1 MALSLKVY
9 QQRAL
14 SSLARFL
21 EDARLT
27 GPASAFEQNVDPG
40 LVTHYKPMPGME
52 ASPYVCLR
60 IPTGGGKTVMGAHII
75 QAAGDAYLEREF
87 PLVMWM
93 VPTTQIKS
101 QTLEAFKNPRHP
113 YRQELDEAFG
123 GKVAVFDVEDF
134 THIRPADLGTKV
146 CVVISTMAAL
156 RVEER
161 EDRNVYKHHEDLEPH
176 FAGSVSDLPYLE
188 QNKAGKAIASF
199 ANLLKLHGPL
209 VITDEAHNANTPLSY
224 QVYEHLGAKVVVEL
238 TATPE
243 ASKSNVLVSV
253 SAFELKGA
261 DMIKF
266 PVVLKEH
273 VGQWEVAV
281 GSAVARRNELGKT
294 ALGEPDYIRPILLI
308 QAENAKGTATVE
320 EVKKHL
326 IDNEK
331 VPEQAIA
338 IATGDQREIDGVD
351 LFAKDCPIEVIITK
365 QALKEGWD
373 CSFAYVF
380 CSVAQVKSDKDIQQL
395 LGRVLR
401 MPYATRRKQEAM
413 NKAYA
418 HVTTTDFNLA
428 AAELTKSLID
438 IGFNPLEAVGAVLP
452 DLTPGPGLP
461 LQGGNV
467 NPAPVTPKTTIAV
480 SKQPDLTGIP
490 ARDQAN
496 VVFTP
501 SEDGKGGSVEITG
514 EVDDS
519 TVEAITK
526 AVPTK
531 EREEAT
537 ATIQRH
543 QITAKAVKA
552 PSQNGVVFSVP
563 RLGVMEQGELEFV
576 ESGATPPGFTW
587 DLLAYPPDLSS
598 LKFNADSQTFEV
610 DLVDSKVSYTKIDDD
625 VNTYLPGFAKDRTQA
640 DLVGWL
646 DQKIRDPGVKQPVLR
661 EWLRRSISGLSE
673 DRGFS
678 LSQLLNGQFVL
689 RRKLGEQLQIAKAD
703 ALKDGFQQALFGA
716 NAEIV
721 VSDEPDA
728 MFTYPADFSRYPGHS
743 YYEQQGGTYRFRKH
757 YYPFVGDLQWK
768 TASGK
773 VGEEFLCAQAIDQLD
788 EVEFWVRNLV
798 DKSQFWMPT
807 SKQRTYPDFVARLK
821 DGRLLVVE
829 YKGGDRYTADSEKEK
844 RMIGELWA
852 TKSKGRG
859 IYLMAQ
865 LRDEKGNSVT
875 EQLQA
880 AIRAKR

>member
-14 SSLARFL
+14 SSLAQFL

-27 GPASAFEQNVDPG
+27 GPASAFEKNVDPG
-40 LVTHYKPMPGME
+40 LVTTYKPMPGME
-52 ASPYVCLR
+52 ATPYVCLR

-75 QAAGDAYLEREF
+75 QASGDAYLERTY
-87 PLVMWM
+87 PLVVWM
-93 VPTTQIKS
+93 VPTTQIKT
-101 QTLEAFKNPRHP
+101 QTLEAFKDPRHP
-113 YRQELDEAFG
+113 YRQELDDAFG

-156 RVEER
+156 RVENQDGR
-161 EDRNVYKHHEDLEPH
+161 KVYEHHEDLEAH
-176 FAGSVSDLPYLE
+176 FAGSVCDLPYLE
-188 QNKAGKAIASF
+188 QNAAGKAIASF

-224 QVYEHLGAKVVVEL
+224 EVYQRLGAKLVVEL

-243 ASKSNVLVSV
+243 ATKSNVLVSV
-253 SAFELKGA
+253 SAFELKVA
-261 DMIKF
+261 NMIKF

-273 VGQWEVAV
+273 VGQWEAAV

-294 ALGEPDYIRPILLI
+294 ALNEPDYIRPILLI

-320 EVKKHL
+320 EVKRHL

-331 VPEQAIA
+331 VPEKAIA

-418 HVTTTDFNLA
+418 HVTTTHFNLA

-438 IGFNPLEAVGAVLP
+438 IGFNPLEAVGAVQREP
-452 DLTPGPGLP
+452 TPGPGLG
-461 LQGGNV
+461 LQGGA
-467 NPAPVTPKTTIAV
+467 NPVPTPPKTTVAV
-480 SKQPDLTGIP
+480 SKQPDLTNVP
-490 ARDQAN
+490 ERDQGN
-496 VVFTP
+496 VVFVP
-501 SEDGKGGSVEITG
+501 NEEGKGGTVEITG

-519 TVEAITK
+519 TVEAITL
-526 AVPTK
+526 AAPAK
-531 EREEAT
+531 EREDVA
-537 ATIQRH
+537 ATIERH
-543 QITAKAVKA
+543 QIASKAVKA
-552 PSQNGVVFSVP
+552 PSQNGAVFSVP
-563 RLGVMEQGELEFV
+563 RLCVMEQGELEFI
-576 ESGATPPGFTW
+576 ESGAVPPGFTW

-610 DLVDSKVSYTKIDDD
+610 DLVDEKVTYTKIDDD
-625 VNTYLPGFAKDRTQA
+625 VNTYLPGFAKDRTEA

-646 DQKIRDPGVKQPVLR
+646 DQKIRDPAVKQPVLR
-661 EWLRRSISGLSE
+661 EWVRRAISGLSQ

-689 RRKLGEQLQIAKAD
+689 RRKLSEQLQLAKVE
-703 ALKDGFQQALFGA
+703 ALKDGFQQALFGDA
-716 NAEIV
+716 ADVV

-728 MFTYPADFSRYPGHS
+728 MFTYPADMTLYPAHS
-743 YYEQQGGTYRFRKH
+743 YYQGGTYRFRKH

-768 TASGK
+768 TAGGK

-798 DKSQFWMPT
+798 DRSQFWMPT
-807 SKQRTYPDFVARLK
+807 AKQRTYPDFVARLK

-829 YKGGDRYTADSEKEK
+829 YKGGDRYSSDTEKEK
-844 RMIGELWA
+844 RVVGELWA
-852 TKSKGRG
+852 TKSKGKG
-859 IYLMAQ
+859 VYLMAQ
-865 LRDEKGNSVT
+865 LKDEKGNSVT
-875 EQLQA
+875 EQLKA
-880 AIRAKR
+880 AIGA

>member
-27 GPASAFEQNVDPG
+27 GPASAFEKNVDPG
-40 LVTHYKPMPGME
+40 LITQYKPMPGME
-52 ASPYVCLR
+52 GTPYVCLR

-75 QAAGDAYLEREF
+75 QAAGDAYLERTY

-93 VPTTQIKS
+93 VPTTQIKT
-101 QTLEAFKNPRHP
+101 QTLQAFKDPRHP

-123 GKVAVFDVEDF
+123 GNVALYDVEDF
-134 THIRPADLGTKV
+134 AQIRPADLGTKV

-156 RVEER
+156 RVENQEGR
-161 EDRNVYKHHEDLEPH
+161 KVYDYHEDLEPH

-188 QNKAGKAIASF
+188 QNAAGKAIASF

-224 QVYEHLGAKVVVEL
+224 EVYQRLGAKVVVEL

-253 SAFELKGA
+253 SAFELKVA
-261 DMIKF
+261 NMIKF

-273 VGQWEVAV
+273 VGQWEAAV
-281 GSAVARRNELGKT
+281 GSAVARRNELSKT

-320 EVKKHL
+320 EVKRHL

-331 VPEQAIA
+331 VPEKAIA

-418 HVTTTDFNLA
+418 HVTTTHFNLA

-438 IGFNPLEAVGAVLP
+438 IGFNPLEAVGAVQHEP
-452 DLTPGPGLP
+452 TPGPGLG
-461 LQGGNV
+461 LQGGA
-467 NPAPVTPKTTIAV
+467 NPVPTPPKTTVAV
-480 SKQPDLTGIP
+480 SKQPDLTNVP
-490 ARDQAN
+490 ERDQGN
-496 VVFTP
+496 VVFVP
-501 SEDGKGGSVEITG
+501 NEEGKGGTVEITG
-514 EVDDS
+514 ELDDS
-519 TVEAITK
+519 TVEAITL
-526 AVPTK
+526 AAPAK
-531 EREEAT
+531 EREDVA
-537 ATIQRH
+537 ATIERH
-543 QITAKAVKA
+543 QIASKAVKA
-552 PSQNGVVFSVP
+552 PSQNGAVFSVP
-563 RLGVMEQGELEFV
+563 RLCVMEQGELEFI
-576 ESGATPPGFTW
+576 ESGAVPPGFTW

-610 DLVDSKVSYTKIDDD
+610 DLVDEKVTYTKIDDD
-625 VNTYLPGFAKDRTQA
+625 VNTYLPGFAKDRTEA

-646 DQKIRDPGVKQPVLR
+646 DQKIRDPAVKQPVLR
-661 EWLRRSISGLSE
+661 EWVRRAISGLSQ

-689 RRKLGEQLQIAKAD
+689 RRKLSEQLQLAKVE
-703 ALKDGFQQALFGA
+703 ALKDGFQQALFG
-716 NAEIV
+716 NAADVV

-728 MFTYPADFSRYPGHS
+728 MFTYPADMTLYPAHS
-743 YYEQQGGTYRFRKH
+743 YYQGGTYRFRKH

-768 TASGK
+768 TAGGK

-798 DKSQFWMPT
+798 DRSQFWMPT
-807 SKQRTYPDFVARLK
+807 AKQRTYPDFVARLK

-829 YKGGDRYTADSEKEK
+829 YKGGDRYSSDTEKEK
-844 RMIGELWA
+844 RMVGELWA
-852 TKSKGRG
+852 TKSKGKG

-865 LRDEKGNSVT
+865 LKDEKGNSVT
-875 EQLQA
+875 EQLKA
-880 AIRAKR
+880 AINK

>member
-14 SSLARFL
+14 ASLAQFL

-27 GPASAFEQNVDPG
+27 GPAHAFEKNVDPG
-40 LVTHYKPMPGME
+40 LVTEYKPMPGMV
-52 ASPYVCLR
+52 ATPYVCLR

-75 QAAGDAYLEREF
+75 QAAGDAYLERTY
-87 PLVMWM
+87 PVVMWM
-93 VPTTQIKS
+93 VPTTQIKT
-101 QTLEAFKNPRHP
+101 QTLEAFKDPRHP

-123 GKVAVFDVEDF
+123 GKVAMFDMEDF
-134 THIRPADLGTKV
+134 AQIRPADLGTKV
-146 CVVISTMAAL
+146 CVVVSTMASL
-156 RVEER
+156 RVENQEGR
-161 EDRNVYKHHEDLEPH
+161 KVYEYHEDLEPH
-176 FAGSVSDLPYLE
+176 FAGSISDLAYLE
-188 QNKAGKAIASF
+188 QNEAGKAIASF

-224 QVYEHLGAKVVVEL
+224 EVYKRLGAKVVVEL

-253 SAFELKGA
+253 SAFELKVA
-261 DMIKF
+261 NMIKF
-266 PVVLKEH
+266 PVVLTEH

-294 ALGEPDYIRPILLI
+294 ALNEPDYIRPILLI

-320 EVKKHL
+320 EVKRHL

-331 VPEQAIA
+331 VPETAIA
-338 IATGDQREIDGVD
+338 IATGNQREIDGVD
-351 LFAKDCPIEVIITK
+351 LFAKDCPIEIIITK

-418 HVTTTDFNLA
+418 HVTTTHFNLA

-438 IGFNPLEAVGAVLP
+438 IGFNPLEAVGAVQREP
-452 DLTPGPGLP
+452 MPGPGLG
-461 LQGGNV
+461 LQGGANHV
-467 NPAPVTPKTTIAV
+467 PTPPKTTVSV
-480 SKQPDLTGIP
+480 SKQPDLTDVP
-490 ARDQAN
+490 ARDQEN
-496 VVFTP
+496 VVFVP
-501 SEDGKGGSVEITG
+501 NEDGKGGMVEITG

-526 AVPTK
+526 VIPAK
-531 EREEAT
+531 EREDAA
-537 ATIQRH
+537 ATIERH
-543 QITAKAVKA
+543 QIASKAVKA
-552 PSQNGVVFSVP
+552 PSQNGAVFSVP
-563 RLGVMEQGELEFV
+563 RLCVMDQGELEFI
-576 ESGATPPGFTW
+576 ESGAVPPEFTW
-587 DLLAYPPDLSS
+587 DLLAYPPDLTS

-610 DLVDSKVSYTKIDDD
+610 DLVDEKVTYTKIDDD
-625 VNTYLPGFAKDRTQA
+625 VNTYLPGFAKDRTDA

-646 DQKIRDPGVKQPVLR
+646 DQKIRDPAVKQSVLR
-661 EWLRRSISGLSE
+661 EWVRRAISGLSQ

-689 RRKLGEQLQIAKAD
+689 RRKLSEQLQLAKVE
-703 ALKDGFQQALFGA
+703 ALKDGFQQALFGDA
-716 NAEIV
+716 AEVV

-728 MFTYPADFSRYPGHS
+728 MFTYPADMTLYPAHS
-743 YYEQQGGTYRFRKH
+743 YYQGGAYRFRKH

-768 TASGK
+768 TAGGK

-798 DKSQFWMPT
+798 DRSQFWMPT
-807 SKQRTYPDFVARLK
+807 AKQRTYPDFVARLK

-829 YKGGDRYTADSEKEK
+829 YKGGDRYSSDTEKEK
-844 RMIGELWA
+844 RMVGELWA
-852 TKSKGRG
+852 TKSKGKG

-865 LRDEKGNSVT
+865 LKDEKGNSVT
-875 EQLQA
+875 EQLKA
-880 AIRAKR
+880 AIGA

>member
-14 SSLARFL
+14 SSLAQFL

-27 GPASAFEQNVDPG
+27 GPESAFEKNVDPG
-40 LVTHYKPMPGME
+40 LVTTYQPMPGME
-52 ASPYVCLR
+52 ATPYVCLR

-75 QAAGDAYLEREF
+75 QASGDAYLERTY

-93 VPTTQIKS
+93 VPTTQIKT
-101 QTLEAFKNPRHP
+101 QTLEAFKDPRHP
-113 YRQELDEAFG
+113 YRQELDDAFG

-156 RVEER
+156 RVENQDGR
-161 EDRNVYKHHEDLEPH
+161 KVYEHHEDLESH

-188 QNKAGKAIASF
+188 QNPSGKAIASF

-224 QVYEHLGAKVVVEL
+224 EVYQRLGAKLVVEL

-243 ASKSNVLVSV
+243 ATKSNVLVSV
-253 SAFELKGA
+253 SAFELKVA
-261 DMIKF
+261 NMIKF

-273 VGQWEVAV
+273 VGQWEAAV

-294 ALGEPDYIRPILLI
+294 ALNEPDYVRPILLI

-320 EVKKHL
+320 EVKRHL

-331 VPEQAIA
+331 VPEKAIA

-418 HVTTTDFNLA
+418 HVTTTHFNLA

-438 IGFNPLEAVGAVLP
+438 IGFNPLEAVGAVQREP
-452 DLTPGPGLP
+452 TPGPGLG
-461 LQGGNV
+461 LQGGA
-467 NPAPVTPKTTIAV
+467 NPVPTPPKTTVAV
-480 SKQPDLTGIP
+480 SKPPDLTNVP
-490 ARDQAN
+490 ERDQGN
-496 VVFTP
+496 VVFVP
-501 SEDGKGGSVEITG
+501 NEEGKGGTVEITG

-519 TVEAITK
+519 TVEAITL
-526 AVPTK
+526 AAPAK
-531 EREEAT
+531 EREDVA
-537 ATIQRH
+537 ATIERH
-543 QITAKAVKA
+543 QIASKAVKA
-552 PSQNGVVFSVP
+552 PSQNGAVFSVP
-563 RLGVMEQGELEFV
+563 RLCVMEQGELEFI
-576 ESGATPPGFTW
+576 ESGAVPPGFTW

-610 DLVDSKVSYTKIDDD
+610 DLVDDKVTYTKIDDD
-625 VNTYLPGFAKDRTQA
+625 VNTYLPGFAKDRTEA

-646 DQKIRDPGVKQPVLR
+646 DQKVRDPAVKQPVLR
-661 EWLRRSISGLSE
+661 EWVRRAISGLSQ

-689 RRKLGEQLQIAKAD
+689 RRKLSEQLQLAKVE
-703 ALKDGFQQALFGA
+703 ALKDGFQQALLGDA
-716 NAEIV
+716 ADVV

-728 MFTYPADFSRYPGHS
+728 MFTYPADMTLYPAHS
-743 YYEQQGGTYRFRKH
+743 YYQGGTYRFRKH

-768 TASGK
+768 TAGGK

-798 DKSQFWMPT
+798 DRSQFWMPT
-807 SKQRTYPDFVARLK
+807 AKQRTYPDFVARLK

-829 YKGGDRYTADSEKEK
+829 YKGGDRYSSDTEKEK
-844 RMIGELWA
+844 RMVGELWA
-852 TKSKGRG
+852 TKSKGKG

-865 LRDEKGNSVT
+865 IKDEKGNSVT
-875 EQLQA
+875 EQLKA
-880 AIRAKR
+880 AIEK

>member
-14 SSLARFL
+14 SSLAQFL

-27 GPASAFEQNVDPG
+27 GPASAFEKNVDPG
-40 LVTHYKPMPGME
+40 LVTTYKPMPGME
-52 ASPYVCLR
+52 ATPYVCLR

-75 QAAGDAYLEREF
+75 QAAGDAYLERTY

-93 VPTTQIKS
+93 VPTTQIKT
-101 QTLEAFKNPRHP
+101 QTLEAFKDPRHP

-134 THIRPADLGTKV
+134 TLIRPAELGTKV

-161 EDRNVYKHHEDLEPH
+161 DDRNVYKYHEDLEPH
-176 FAGSVSDLPYLE
+176 FVGSVSDLPYLE
-188 QNKAGKAIASF
+188 QNASGKANASF

-209 VITDEAHNANTPLSY
+209 IITDEAHNANTPLSY
-224 QVYEHLGAKVVVEL
+224 EVYQRLGAKAVVEL
-238 TATPE
+238 TATPDV
-243 ASKSNVLVSV
+243 SKSNVLVSV
-253 SAFELKGA
+253 SAFELKVA
-261 DMIKF
+261 NMIKF

-273 VGQWEVAV
+273 VGQWEAAV

-320 EVKKHL
+320 EVKRYL

-331 VPEQAIA
+331 VPERAIA

-401 MPYATRRKQEAM
+401 MPYATRRKQETM

-418 HVTTTDFNLA
+418 HVTTTHFNLA

-438 IGFNPLEAVGAVLP
+438 IGFNPLEAVGAVQREP
-452 DLTPGPGLP
+452 TPGPGLG
-461 LQGGNV
+461 LQGGA
-467 NPAPVTPKTTIAV
+467 NPVPTPPKTTVAV
-480 SKQPDLTGIP
+480 SKQPDLTNVP
-490 ARDQAN
+490 ERDQGN
-496 VVFTP
+496 VVFVP
-501 SEDGKGGSVEITG
+501 NEEGKGGTVEITG
-514 EVDDS
+514 ELDDS
-519 TVEAITK
+519 TVEAITL
-526 AVPTK
+526 AAPAK
-531 EREEAT
+531 EREDVA
-537 ATIQRH
+537 ATIERH
-543 QITAKAVKA
+543 QIASKAVKA
-552 PSQNGVVFSVP
+552 PSQNGAVFSVP
-563 RLGVMEQGELEFV
+563 RLCVMEQGELEFI
-576 ESGATPPGFTW
+576 ESGAVPPGFTW

-610 DLVDSKVSYTKIDDD
+610 DLVDDKVTYTKIDDD
-625 VNTYLPGFAKDRTQA
+625 VNTYLPGFAKDRTEA

-646 DQKIRDPGVKQPVLR
+646 DQKIRDPAVKQPVLR
-661 EWLRRSISGLSE
+661 EWVRRAISGLSQ

-689 RRKLGEQLQIAKAD
+689 RRKLSEQLQLAKVE
-703 ALKDGFQQALFGA
+703 ALKDGFQQALFG
-716 NAEIV
+716 NAADVV

-728 MFTYPADFSRYPGHS
+728 MFTYPADMTLYPAHS
-743 YYEQQGGTYRFRKH
+743 YYQGGTYRFRKH

-768 TASGK
+768 TPGGK

-798 DKSQFWMPT
+798 DRSQFWMPT
-807 SKQRTYPDFVARLK
+807 AKQRTYPDFVARLK

-829 YKGGDRYTADSEKEK
+829 YKGGDRYSSDTEKEK
-844 RMIGELWA
+844 RMVGELWA
-852 TKSKGRG
+852 TKSKGKG

-865 LRDEKGNSVT
+865 LKDEKGNSVT
-875 EQLQA
+875 EQLKG
-880 AIRAKR
+880 AINK

>member
-14 SSLARFL
+14 SSLAQFL

-27 GPASAFEQNVDPG
+27 GPASAFEKNVDPG
-40 LVTHYKPMPGME
+40 LVTTYKPMPGME
-52 ASPYVCLR
+52 ATPYVCLR

-75 QAAGDAYLEREF
+75 QAAGDAYLERTY

-93 VPTTQIKS
+93 VPTTQIKT
-101 QTLEAFKNPRHP
+101 QTLEAFKDPRHP

-156 RVEER
+156 RVENQDGR
-161 EDRNVYKHHEDLEPH
+161 KVYEHHEDLEAH

-188 QNKAGKAIASF
+188 QNAAGKAIASF

-224 QVYEHLGAKVVVEL
+224 EVYQRLGAKVVVEL

-253 SAFELKGA
+253 SAFELKVA
-261 DMIKF
+261 NMIKF

-273 VGQWEVAV
+273 VGQWEAAV

-294 ALGEPDYIRPILLI
+294 ALNEPDYIRPILLI

-320 EVKKHL
+320 EVKRHL

-331 VPEQAIA
+331 VPEKAIA

-351 LFAKDCPIEVIITK
+351 LFANDCPIEVIITK

-418 HVTTTDFNLA
+418 HVTTTHFNLA

-438 IGFNPLEAVGAVLP
+438 IGFNPLEAVGAVQRDP
-452 DLTPGPGLP
+452 TPGPGLG
-461 LQGGNV
+461 LQGGA
-467 NPAPVTPKTTIAV
+467 NPVPTPPKTTVAV
-480 SKQPDLTGIP
+480 SKPPDLTNVP
-490 ARDQAN
+490 ERDQGN
-496 VVFTP
+496 VVFLP
-501 SEDGKGGSVEITG
+501 NEEGKGGTVEITG

-519 TVEAITK
+519 TVEAITL
-526 AVPTK
+526 AAPAK
-531 EREEAT
+531 EREDVA
-537 ATIQRH
+537 ATIERH
-543 QITAKAVKA
+543 QIASKAVKA
-552 PSQNGVVFSVP
+552 PSQNGAVFSVP
-563 RLGVMEQGELEFV
+563 RLCVMEQGELEFI
-576 ESGATPPGFTW
+576 ESGAVPPGFTW

-610 DLVDSKVSYTKIDDD
+610 DLVDEKVTYTKIDDD
-625 VNTYLPGFAKDRTQA
+625 VNTYLPGFAKDRTEA

-646 DQKIRDPGVKQPVLR
+646 DQKIRDPAVKQPVLR
-661 EWLRRSISGLSE
+661 EWVRRAISGLSQ

-689 RRKLGEQLQIAKAD
+689 RRKLSEQLQLAKVE
-703 ALKDGFQQALFGA
+703 ALKDGFQQALFG
-716 NAEIV
+716 NAADVV

-728 MFTYPADFSRYPGHS
+728 MFTYPADMTLYPAHS
-743 YYEQQGGTYRFRKH
+743 YYQGGTYRFRKH

-768 TASGK
+768 TAGGK

-798 DKSQFWMPT
+798 DRSQFWMPT
-807 SKQRTYPDFVARLK
+807 AKQRTYPDFVARLK

-829 YKGGDRYTADSEKEK
+829 YKGGDRYSSDTEKEK
-844 RMIGELWA
+844 RMVGELWA
-852 TKSKGRG
+852 TKSKGKG

-865 LRDEKGNSVT
+865 LKDEKGNSVT
-875 EQLQA
+875 EQLKS
-880 AIRAKR
+880 AINK

>member
-14 SSLARFL
+14 SSLAQFL

-27 GPASAFEQNVDPG
+27 GPASAFEKNVDPG
-40 LVTHYKPMPGME
+40 LVTTYKPMPGME
-52 ASPYVCLR
+52 ATPYVCLR

-75 QAAGDAYLEREF
+75 QAAGDAYLERTY

-93 VPTTQIKS
+93 VPTTQIKT
-101 QTLEAFKNPRHP
+101 QTLEAFKDPRHP

-156 RVEER
+156 RVENQDGR
-161 EDRNVYKHHEDLEPH
+161 KVYEHHEDLEAH

-188 QNKAGKAIASF
+188 QNAAGKAIASF

-224 QVYEHLGAKVVVEL
+224 EVYQRLGAKVVVEL

-253 SAFELKGA
+253 SAFELKVA
-261 DMIKF
+261 NMIKF

-273 VGQWEVAV
+273 VGQWEAAV
-281 GSAVARRNELGKT
+281 GSAVARRNELSKT

-320 EVKKHL
+320 EVKRHL

-331 VPEQAIA
+331 VPEKAIA

-418 HVTTTDFNLA
+418 HVTTTHFNLA

-438 IGFNPLEAVGAVLP
+438 IGFNPLEAVGAVQREP
-452 DLTPGPGLP
+452 TPGPGLG
-461 LQGGNV
+461 LQGGA
-467 NPAPVTPKTTIAV
+467 NPVPTPPKTTVAV
-480 SKQPDLTGIP
+480 SKRPDLTNMP
-490 ARDQAN
+490 ERDQGN
-496 VVFTP
+496 VVFVP
-501 SEDGKGGSVEITG
+501 NEEGKGGTVEITG
-514 EVDDS
+514 ELDDS
-519 TVEAITK
+519 TVEAITL
-526 AVPTK
+526 AAPAK
-531 EREEAT
+531 EREDVA
-537 ATIQRH
+537 ATIERH
-543 QITAKAVKA
+543 QIASKAVKA
-552 PSQNGVVFSVP
+552 PSQNGAVFSVP
-563 RLGVMEQGELEFV
+563 RLCVMEQGELEFI
-576 ESGATPPGFTW
+576 ESGAVPPGFTW

-610 DLVDSKVSYTKIDDD
+610 DLVDEKVTYTKIDDD
-625 VNTYLPGFAKDRTQA
+625 VNTYLPGFAKDRTEA

-646 DQKIRDPGVKQPVLR
+646 DQKIRDPAVKQPVLR
-661 EWLRRSISGLSE
+661 EWVRRAISGLSQ

-689 RRKLGEQLQIAKAD
+689 RRKLSEQLQLAKVE
-703 ALKDGFQQALFGA
+703 ALKDGFQQALFGDA
-716 NAEIV
+716 ADVV

-728 MFTYPADFSRYPGHS
+728 MFTYPADMTLYPAHS
-743 YYEQQGGTYRFRKH
+743 YYQGGTYRFRKH

-768 TASGK
+768 TAGGK

-798 DKSQFWMPT
+798 DRSQFWMPT
-807 SKQRTYPDFVARLK
+807 AKQRTYPDYVARLK

-829 YKGGDRYTADSEKEK
+829 YKGGDRYSSDTEKEK
-844 RMIGELWA
+844 RVVGELWA
-852 TKSKGRG
+852 SKSNGKG

-865 LRDEKGNSVT
+865 IKDEKGNSVT
-875 EQLQA
+875 EQLKA
-880 AIRAKR
+880 AIGA

>member
-14 SSLARFL
+14 SSLAQFL

-27 GPASAFEQNVDPG
+27 GPASAFEKNVDPG
-40 LVTHYKPMPGME
+40 LVTTYKPMPGME
-52 ASPYVCLR
+52 ATPYVCLR

-75 QAAGDAYLEREF
+75 QAAGDAYLERTY

-93 VPTTQIKS
+93 VPTTQIKT
-101 QTLEAFKNPRHP
+101 QTLEAFKDPRHP

-134 THIRPADLGTKV
+134 TLIRPAELGTKV

-161 EDRNVYKHHEDLEPH
+161 DDRNVYKYHEDLEPH
-176 FAGSVSDLPYLE
+176 FVGSVSDLPYLE
-188 QNKAGKAIASF
+188 QNASGKANASF

-209 VITDEAHNANTPLSY
+209 IITDEAHNANTPLSY
-224 QVYEHLGAKVVVEL
+224 EVYQRLGAKAVVEL
-238 TATPE
+238 TATPDV
-243 ASKSNVLVSV
+243 SKSNVLVSV
-253 SAFELKGA
+253 SAFELKVA
-261 DMIKF
+261 NMIKF

-273 VGQWEVAV
+273 VGQWEAAV

-320 EVKKHL
+320 EVKRYL

-331 VPEQAIA
+331 VPERAIA

-401 MPYATRRKQEAM
+401 MPYATRRKQETM

-418 HVTTTDFNLA
+418 HVTTTHFNLA

-438 IGFNPLEAVGAVLP
+438 IGFNPLEAVGAVQRES
-452 DLTPGPGLP
+452 TPGPGLG
-461 LQGGNV
+461 LQGGA
-467 NPAPVTPKTTIAV
+467 NPVPTPPKTTVAV
-480 SKQPDLTGIP
+480 SKQPDLTNVP
-490 ARDQAN
+490 ERDQGN
-496 VVFTP
+496 VVFVP
-501 SEDGKGGSVEITG
+501 NEEGKGGTVEITG

-519 TVEAITK
+519 TVEAITL
-526 AVPTK
+526 AAPAK
-531 EREEAT
+531 EREDVA
-537 ATIQRH
+537 ATIERH
-543 QITAKAVKA
+543 QIASKAVKA
-552 PSQNGVVFSVP
+552 PSQNGAVFSVP
-563 RLGVMEQGELEFV
+563 RLCVMEQGELEFI
-576 ESGATPPGFTW
+576 ESGAVPPGFTW

-610 DLVDSKVSYTKIDDD
+610 DLVDEKVTYTKIDDD
-625 VNTYLPGFAKDRTQA
+625 VNTYLPGFAKDRTEA

-646 DQKIRDPGVKQPVLR
+646 DQKIRDPAVKQPVLR
-661 EWLRRSISGLSE
+661 EWVRRAISGLSQ

-689 RRKLGEQLQIAKAD
+689 RRKLSEQLQLAKVE
-703 ALKDGFQQALFGA
+703 ALKDGFQQALFGDA
-716 NAEIV
+716 ADVV

-728 MFTYPADFSRYPGHS
+728 MFTYPADMTLYPAHS
-743 YYEQQGGTYRFRKH
+743 YYQGGTYRFRKH

-768 TASGK
+768 TAGGK

-798 DKSQFWMPT
+798 DRSQFWMPT
-807 SKQRTYPDFVARLK
+807 AKQRTYPDFVARLK

-829 YKGGDRYTADSEKEK
+829 YKGGDRYSSDTEKEK
-844 RMIGELWA
+844 RMVGELWA
-852 TKSKGRG
+852 TKSKGKG

-875 EQLQA
+875 EQLKA
-880 AIRAKR
+880 AIDK

>member
-14 SSLARFL
+14 SSLAQFL

-27 GPASAFEQNVDPG
+27 GPASAFEKNVDAG
-40 LVTHYKPMPGME
+40 LVTQYKPMPHLE

-93 VPTTQIKS
+93 VPTTQIKT

-156 RVEER
+156 RVENQEGR
-161 EDRNVYKHHEDLEPH
+161 KVYEHHEDLEPH

-224 QVYEHLGAKVVVEL
+224 QVYERLGAKVVVEL

-331 VPEQAIA
+331 VPEKAIA

-418 HVTTTDFNLA
+418 HVTTAAFNLA

-452 DLTPGPGLP
+452 DPTPGPGLD
-461 LQGGNV
+461 LQGGKV
-467 NPAPVTPKTTIAV
+467 NPVPATPKATIAV

-490 ARDQAN
+490 ARDQAS

-501 SEDGKGGSVEITG
+501 NEEGNGGSVEITG

-531 EREEAT
+531 ERAEAT

-543 QITAKAVKA
+543 QIAAKAVKA
-552 PSQNGVVFSVP
+552 PSQNGAVFSVP

-587 DLLAYPPDLSS
+587 DLLAYPPDLTS
-598 LKFNADSQTFEV
+598 LKFNADSKTFEV
-610 DLVDSKVSYTKIDDD
+610 DLVDEKVSYTPIDDD

-646 DQKIRDPGVKQPVLR
+646 DQKIRDPAVKQPVLR
-661 EWLRRSISGLSE
+661 EWLRRSITGLSE

-689 RRKLGEQLQIAKAD
+689 RRKLGEQLQIAKAE

-716 NAEIV
+716 DAEIV

-728 MFTYPADFSRYPGHS
+728 MFTYPADMTQYPAHS
-743 YYEQQGGTYRFRKH
+743 YYQGGTYRFRKH

-807 SKQRTYPDFVARLK
+807 SKQRTYPDFVAKLK

-829 YKGGDRYTADSEKEK
+829 YKGGDRYTADSEREK

>member
-14 SSLARFL
+14 SSLAQFL

-27 GPASAFEQNVDPG
+27 GPASAFEKNVDPG
-40 LVTHYKPMPGME
+40 LVTNYKPMPGME
-52 ASPYVCLR
+52 ATPYACLR

-75 QAAGDAYLEREF
+75 QAAGDAYLERTY

-93 VPTTQIKS
+93 VPTTQIKT
-101 QTLEAFKNPRHP
+101 QTLEAFKDPRHP

-156 RVEER
+156 RVENQDGR
-161 EDRNVYKHHEDLEPH
+161 KVYEHHEDLEAH

-188 QNKAGKAIASF
+188 QNAAGKAIASF

-224 QVYEHLGAKVVVEL
+224 EVYQRLGAKVVVEL

-243 ASKSNVLVSV
+243 ATKSNVLVSV
-253 SAFELKGA
+253 SAFELKVA
-261 DMIKF
+261 NMIKF

-273 VGQWEVAV
+273 VGQWEAAV

-320 EVKKHL
+320 EVKRHL

-331 VPEQAIA
+331 VAEKAIA

-418 HVTTTDFNLA
+418 HVTTTHFNLA

-438 IGFNPLEAVGAVLP
+438 IGFNPLEAVGAVQREP
-452 DLTPGPGLP
+452 TPGPGLG
-461 LQGGNV
+461 LQGGA
-467 NPAPVTPKTTIAV
+467 NPVPTPPKTTVAV
-480 SKQPDLTGIP
+480 SKRPDLTNVP
-490 ARDQAN
+490 ERDQGN
-496 VVFTP
+496 VVFVP
-501 SEDGKGGSVEITG
+501 NEEGKGGTVEITG

-519 TVEAITK
+519 TVEAITL
-526 AVPTK
+526 AAPAK
-531 EREEAT
+531 EREDVA
-537 ATIQRH
+537 ATIERH
-543 QITAKAVKA
+543 QIASKAVKA
-552 PSQNGVVFSVP
+552 PSQNGAVFSVP
-563 RLGVMEQGELEFV
+563 RLCVMEQGELEFI
-576 ESGATPPGFTW
+576 ESGAVPPGFTW

-610 DLVDSKVSYTKIDDD
+610 DLVDEKVTYTKIDDD
-625 VNTYLPGFAKDRTQA
+625 VNTYLPGFAKDRTEA

-646 DQKIRDPGVKQPVLR
+646 DQKIRDPAVKQPVLR
-661 EWLRRSISGLSE
+661 EWVRRAISGLSQ

-689 RRKLGEQLQIAKAD
+689 RRKLSEQLQLAKAE
-703 ALKDGFQQALFGA
+703 ALKDGFQQALFGDA
-716 NAEIV
+716 ADVV

-728 MFTYPADFSRYPGHS
+728 MFTYPADMTLYPAHS
-743 YYEQQGGTYRFRKH
+743 YYQGGTYRFRKH

-768 TASGK
+768 TAGGK

-798 DKSQFWMPT
+798 DRSQFWMPT
-807 SKQRTYPDFVARLK
+807 AKQRTYPDFVARLK

-829 YKGGDRYTADSEKEK
+829 YKGGDRYSSDTEKEK
-844 RMIGELWA
+844 RMVGELWA
-852 TKSKGRG
+852 TKSKGKG
-859 IYLMAQ
+859 VYLMAQ
-865 LRDEKGNSVT
+865 LKDEKGNSVT
-875 EQLQA
+875 EQLKA
-880 AIRAKR
+880 AINK

>member
-14 SSLARFL
+14 ASLAQFL

-27 GPASAFEQNVDPG
+27 GPASAFEKNVDPG
-40 LVTHYKPMPGME
+40 LVTTYKPMPGME
-52 ASPYVCLR
+52 ATPYACLR

-75 QAAGDAYLEREF
+75 QAAGDAYLERTY

-93 VPTTQIKS
+93 VPTTQIKT
-101 QTLEAFKNPRHP
+101 QTLDAFKDPRHP

-156 RVEER
+156 RVENQDGR
-161 EDRNVYKHHEDLEPH
+161 KVYEHHEDLEAH

-188 QNKAGKAIASF
+188 QNPAGKAIASF

-224 QVYEHLGAKVVVEL
+224 EVYQRLGAKVVVEL

-253 SAFELKGA
+253 SAFELKVA
-261 DMIKF
+261 NMIKF

-273 VGQWEVAV
+273 VGQWEAAV

-294 ALGEPDYIRPILLI
+294 ALNEPDYIRPILLI

-320 EVKKHL
+320 EVKRHL

-331 VPEQAIA
+331 VPENAIA

-351 LFAKDCPIEVIITK
+351 LFAKDCSIEVILTK

-418 HVTTTDFNLA
+418 HVTTTHFNLA

-438 IGFNPLEAVGAVLP
+438 IGFNPLEAVGAVQREP
-452 DLTPGPGLP
+452 TPGPGLE
-461 LQGGNV
+461 LQGGA
-467 NPAPVTPKTTIAV
+467 NPVPTPPKTTVAV
-480 SKQPDLTGIP
+480 SKQPDLTNVP
-490 ARDQAN
+490 ERDQSN
-496 VVFTP
+496 VVFVP
-501 SEDGKGGSVEITG
+501 NEDGKGGTVEITG

-519 TVEAITK
+519 TVEAITQ
-526 AVPTK
+526 AVPAK
-531 EREEAT
+531 EREDAA
-537 ATIQRH
+537 ATIERH
-543 QITAKAVKA
+543 QIASKAVKA
-552 PSQNGVVFSVP
+552 PSQNGAVFSVP
-563 RLGVMEQGELEFV
+563 RLCVMEQGELEFI
-576 ESGATPPGFTW
+576 ESGAVPPGFAW

-610 DLVDSKVSYTKIDDD
+610 DLIDEKVTYTKIDDD
-625 VNTYLPGFAKDRTQA
+625 VNTYLPGFAKDRTEA

-646 DQKIRDPGVKQPVLR
+646 DQKIRDPAVKQPVLR
-661 EWLRRSISGLSE
+661 EWVRRAISGLSH

-689 RRKLGEQLQIAKAD
+689 RRKLSEQLQLAKAE
-703 ALKDGFQQALFGA
+703 ALKDGFQQALFGPEA
-716 NAEIV
+716 DVV

-728 MFTYPADFSRYPGHS
+728 MFTYPADMTLYPAHS
-743 YYEQQGGTYRFRKH
+743 YYQGGTYRFRKH

-768 TASGK
+768 TSGGK
-773 VGEEFLCAQAIDQLD
+773 VGEEFLCAQAIDQLG

-798 DKSQFWMPT
+798 DRSQFWMPT
-807 SKQRTYPDFVARLK
+807 AKQRTYPDFVARLK

-829 YKGGDRYTADSEKEK
+829 YKGGDRYSSDTEKEK
-844 RMIGELWA
+844 RMVGDLWA
-852 TKSKGRG
+852 SKSKGKG

-865 LRDEKGNSVT
+865 LKDEKGNSVT
-875 EQLQA
+875 EQLKA
-880 AIRAKR
+880 AITK